1 MTTAQNTVAARKDGL
16 YVYCVV
22 SDKGEHLLGPV
33 GLDNH
38 EVYTVRAGDICA
50 IVHKRPPEPYQSNDR
65 QTVENWVLAHQRV
78 MQVAVERFE
87 TVLPMAFN
95 MIVQDGPNGGAE
107 ENLRAWL
114 AEKQDR
120 FVGLLDKLAG
130 KAEYGVQIFWDRQ
143 LVAEALVKND
153 PELGNLRD
161 EAKNKPK
168 GLAYMLR
175 QKLAKATR
183 TAVEKQTRRYVED
196 FYTRIRKCVEDV
208 RIDTLKKTD
217 SSAGLG
223 MLLNLSCL
231 MQKDSPVLG
240 EVLEGIRGTEGISV
254 RFTGPWPPYSFVCV
268 G

>member
-1 MTTAQNTVAARKDGL
+1 MMAGQETATAKKEGL
-16 YVYCVV
+16 YLYCVV
-22 SDKGEHLLGPV
+22 GDKGKHLLGPV
-33 GLDNH
+33 GLDDH
-38 EVYTVRAGDICA
+38 EVYMVRAGDICA
-50 IVHKRPPEPYQSNDR
+50 IVHKCPPEPYQSNDR

-78 MQVAVERFE
+78 MQMAAERFE

-95 MIVQDGPNGGAE
+95 MIVRGDPDRSAVE
-107 ENLRAWL
+107 DLRSWL
-114 AEKQDR
+114 AEEQDR
-120 FVGLLDKLAG
+120 FIGLLDKLAG
-130 KAEYGVQIFWDRQ
+130 KAEYGAQILWDRR
-143 LVAEALVKND
+143 LVAEALVQND
-153 PELGNLRD
+153 PKLRNLRD
-161 EAKNKPK
+161 EALTKPK

-183 TAVEKQTRRYVED
+183 AAVEKQARRYVED

-208 RIDTLKKTD
+208 RIDKLKKPD
-217 SSAGLG
+217 SPGAPG

-240 EVLEGIRGTEGISV
+240 EVLEGIQETDGISV